1 MSAATREVIAAAL
14 AAAALVAAAL
24 AAAALAAAA
33 DRWLEFI
40 LGWAWWAC
48 GLWARPCAFMLSW
61 ACGLWARPCGLAG
74 ASLAH
79 GTPTGLGC
87 APGLSELYRWDWVAN
102 AGLERWCC

>member
-33 DRWLEFI
+33 DRWVEFI
-40 LGWAWWAC
+40 LGWAC
-48 GLWARPCAFMLSW
+48 W

-87 APGLSELYRWDWVAN
+87 APGLSELYQWDWVAN